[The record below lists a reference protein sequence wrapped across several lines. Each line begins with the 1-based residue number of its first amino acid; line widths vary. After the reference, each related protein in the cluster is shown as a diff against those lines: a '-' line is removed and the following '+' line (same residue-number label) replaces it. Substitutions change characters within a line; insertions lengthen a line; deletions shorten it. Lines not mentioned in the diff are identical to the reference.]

1 MMKALV
7 LCGGE
12 GKRLR
17 PLTYYFQ
24 KTMIPIGIK
33 QKPLL
38 EYIVR
43 LLRYHNIRDIILLVG
58 YKAEQITNYFE
69 DGSRFK
75 VNISYSEDVPE
86 LKGTGGSLL
95 NAYNKG
101 FIDEKDQ
108 VIIYYGDILSSIN
121 LAELIKQHIY
131 NEAIATIAL
140 TQNYELPV
148 GVAQML
154 KNRLITGFKE
164 KPSYEKPVS
173 IGILAMKGEIL
184 EQVKE
189 LSTSHEGLDI
199 MRHIIPYLIEKG
211 EPVYGYILNNYW
223 YDVGTTERY
232 EKIDNGQ
239 IEKIFNFLLV
249 E

>member
-1 MMKALV
+1 MKALV

-24 KTMIPIGIK
+24 KTMIPIGVR

-43 LLRYHNIRDIILLVG
+43 LLRHHHINDITLLVG

-69 DGSRFK
+69 DGSRFN
-75 VNISYSEDVPE
+75 VNVSYSEDVHE

-95 NAYNKG
+95 NAYNNG
-101 FIDEKDQ
+101 FIDEEDQ

-121 LAELIKQHIY
+121 LTELIKQHI
-131 NEAIATIAL
+131 NNGAMTTVAL
-140 TQNYELPV
+140 AQGYELPV
-148 GVAQML
+148 GVAQMS
-154 KNRLITGFKE
+154 NDQRITGFIE

-173 IGILAMKGEIL
+173 IGILAIKGVAL
-184 EQVKE
+184 RHLKE
-189 LSTSHEGLDI
+189 LPSTHEGLDI
-199 MRHIIPYLIEKG
+199 MRHLIPSLIEKG
-211 EPVYGYILNNYW
+211 EPVYGYILDSFW

-232 EKIDNGQ
+232 EKLENGR
-239 IEKIFNFLLV
+239 IEKIFNFLLF

>member
-1 MMKALV
+1 MVKALV

-24 KTMIPIGIK
+24 KTMIPIGVR

-43 LLRYHNIRDIILLVG
+43 LLRHHHIRDVTLLVG

-95 NAYNKG
+95 NAHING
-101 FIDEKDQ
+101 FVDEDDQ
-108 VIIYYGDILSSIN
+108 FIVYYGDIVSSID
-121 LAELIKQHIY
+121 LTALIKQHIKTG
-131 NEAIATIAL
+131 AMATVAL
-140 TQNYELPV
+140 AQGYVLPV
-148 GVAQML
+148 GVAEML
-154 KNRLITGFKE
+154 ENNQITGFIE
-164 KPSYEKPVS
+164 KPTYERPVS
-173 IGILAMKGEIL
+173 AGILALKGKAL
-184 EQVKE
+184 EYARA
-189 LSTSHEGLDI
+189 LSPAHESLDI
-199 MRHIIPYLIEKG
+199 MRHLIPHLIEQG
-211 EPVYGYILNNYW
+211 EPVYGYILNSFW
-223 YDVGTTERY
+223 CDIGTTEKY
-232 EKIDNGQ
+232 EKLDNAEIDS
-239 IEKIFNFLLV
+239 EFSFLLF